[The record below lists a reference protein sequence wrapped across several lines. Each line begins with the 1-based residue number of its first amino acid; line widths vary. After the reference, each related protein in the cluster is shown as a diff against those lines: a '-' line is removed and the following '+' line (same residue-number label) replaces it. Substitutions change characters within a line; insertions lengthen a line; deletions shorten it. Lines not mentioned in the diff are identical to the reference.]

1 VSRNAFLLG
10 ALLATAA
17 FARPAAAQ
25 NCMYT
30 GTNGSCSINLT
41 SSITVARLLRLT
53 INDTSTTAPAPTEAD
68 YDLGYQQ
75 FAPLTATVKTNGTW
89 SLGIRATAATWTASG
104 GARANKPVGDLRW
117 STSAGGSFTA
127 MTTTNTTF
135 FPSGTATA
143 GTVVPMFY
151 RILWSYTND
160 LPGTY
165 RLTVIY
171 TLTAP

>member
-1 VSRNAFLLG
+1 MNRRSLLLG

-17 FARPAAAQ
+17 YVRPATAQ

-53 INDTSTTAPAPTEAD
+53 ISDTSTAAPATTEAD

-89 SLGIRATAATWTASG
+89 SLGIRATTATWTGSG
-104 GARANKPVGDLRW
+104 GARVNKPVGDLLRA
-117 STSAGGSFTA
+117 TAGGGPYVA
-127 MTTTNTTF
+127 VTTTNATMV
-135 FPSGTATA
+135 SGTAGSANLVT
-143 GTVVPMFY
+143 MFY
-151 RILWSYTND
+151 RILWSYSVDT
-160 LPGTY
+160 PGTY
-165 RLTVIY
+165 GLTVIY